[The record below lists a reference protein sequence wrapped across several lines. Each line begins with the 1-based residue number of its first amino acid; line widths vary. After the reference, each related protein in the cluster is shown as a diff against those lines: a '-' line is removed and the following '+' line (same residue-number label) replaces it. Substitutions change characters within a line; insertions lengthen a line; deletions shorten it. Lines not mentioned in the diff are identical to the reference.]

1 MNHNRK
7 GHVDVAKLKSKCPT
21 GKVRFRDRREAIE
34 ALHRAENA
42 RKFNEQD
49 NLENRR
55 MEKRIYKCE
64 FCSGQHLTKQD
75 KRNTVKEAA

>member
-1 MNHNRK
+1 MQHNRK
-7 GHVDVAKLKSKCPT
+7 GHVDVAKLKSKCVT
-21 GKVRFRDRREAIE
+21 GKVRFRDRQESIE

-64 FCSGQHLTKQD
+64 FCVGFHLTSQD